1 MASAD
6 NSQTKRPLIVAGER
20 AFKGETREAA
30 TFYDPMV
37 AQDYTFVPGYSDK
50 RRANDERMRK
60 GLAPVPMPYRF
71 QLVPVTTPAGRPDGR
86 RIAEWSMKGYR
97 KVSKADIESGS
108 LGITMPP
115 AAIITADG
123 AVRIGDS
130 DLMYCGADNAARE
143 EARGRSAIEARNADD
158 NAAQDLHRAGREV
171 ARPGETLTYSET
183 ERTLAPQ

>member
-6 NSQTKRPLIVAGER
+6 SSQVKRPLVAAGER
-20 AFKGETREAA
+20 AFKGETRESAD
-30 TFYDPMV
+30 FYDPMV

-50 RRANDERMRK
+50 RRINDERMRK
-60 GLAPVPMPYRF
+60 GQAPLPMPYRF
-71 QLVPVTTPAGRPDGR
+71 QLVPTTKPNGQPDNR
-86 RIAEWSMKGYR
+86 RVAEWSMKGYR

-108 LGITMPP
+108 LGIKMPP
-115 AAIITADG
+115 AAVITADG

-130 DLMYCGADNAARE
+130 DLMYCGADNAAKE

-171 ARPGETLTYSET
+171 ARPGENLTYSET
-183 ERTLAPQ
+183 ERTLET